1 MTSNQFV
8 KLSHAEIRDVYNRA
22 QQFVKTHMRNS
33 DSLNMSLAPFEE
45 RFIGQT
51 HLSLPIF
58 GTNSLK
64 QTRQLHEMLENTFG
78 TDVDGNPPY
87 IYDEIQA
94 DGTGTIY
101 KLNIPILFRKSKKAQ
116 GYFSHA
122 SEKMSSPPTLE
133 WPLFLMLVEIGLCGV
148 MYYRYA
154 TGVAF

>member
-1 MTSNQFV
+1 MSSNQFV
-8 KLSHAEIRDVYNRA
+8 KLSHPEIRQVYNEA

-33 DSLNMSLAPFEE
+33 DSMNMSLAPFED

-51 HLSLPIF
+51 HLSLPIY

-64 QTRQLHEMLENTFG
+64 QTRQLHDMLEKTFG

-101 KLNIPILFRKSKKAQ
+101 KLNIPILFRREARKHKGYFAQ
-116 GYFSHA
+116 GSA
-122 SEKMSSPPTLE
+122 SSAPPTLE
-133 WPLFLMLVEIGLCGV
+133 WPLFLMLVEVGLCGF